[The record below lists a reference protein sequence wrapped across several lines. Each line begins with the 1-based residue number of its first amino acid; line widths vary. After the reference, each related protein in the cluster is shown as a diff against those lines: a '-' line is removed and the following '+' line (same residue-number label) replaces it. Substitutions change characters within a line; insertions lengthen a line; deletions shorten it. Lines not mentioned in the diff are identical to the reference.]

1 MKVMDSPRDIER
13 FRALILARLGLFFE
27 DSKLGFLSE
36 VIRQRMHETRLSTED
51 YLRLLEYDSKT
62 TELPMLAKELT
73 VPETYFFRNF
83 DQFRVFRDVMI
94 PAWRQRMPGRKM
106 TVVSA
111 GCASGEEPYSI
122 AMIMIDAGFTPGV
135 TMDVH
140 GIDINPAIIKK
151 AKRARYSSWA
161 FRETPPEQQKQWF
174 QPDGRDLVVT
184 EAVRKAVTFHE
195 ANLAEENPEI
205 WRPRSIDV
213 IFCRNVL
220 MYFSPEQ
227 ARKVIARMAQALV
240 PGGHLFLG
248 HAETLRGWSE
258 DFHLRHTHNAFYYQ
272 LRDVDDARSEPFV
285 WASAP
290 AEKTAAAA
298 PPLSEDWMET
308 IHRASERVH
317 ALSIDSPAAE
327 PRKAPAM
334 AARTPHR
341 KAPDMAPVFALMHGD
356 RFGDALTYV
365 RDITNA
371 GGPDPDVMLVEAM
384 LLAHSGK
391 TKEAE
396 EMCAHLLQLDEMNA
410 SAHHVLALCREVAGD
425 LEGALEQDK
434 IAAYLDPA
442 FAMPHLHMGLMERRR
457 GNKALAR
464 RELSQAL
471 PLLKHEDGAR
481 LLLFGGGF
489 NRQSMIELCASAL
502 KDCGGSV

>member
-1 MKVMDSPRDIER
+1 MKVMDSPKDIER

-36 VIRQRMHETRLSTED
+36 VIRQRIHETRLSAED

-83 DQFRVFRDVMI
+83 DQFRVFRDMMI
-94 PAWRQRMPGRKM
+94 PAWRQKMPGRKM

-122 AMIMIDAGFTPGV
+122 AMIMISAGFTPGV
-135 TMDVH
+135 TMSVH

-161 FRETPPEQQKQWF
+161 FRETPAEQQKQWF
-174 QPDGRDLVVT
+174 QPDGRDLVVDDT
-184 EAVRKAVTFHE
+184 VRRAVSFHE
-195 ANLAEENPEI
+195 ANLADDNPEI
-205 WRPRSIDV
+205 WSPRSIDV

-227 ARKVIARMAQALV
+227 ARKAIARMAQALV
-240 PGGHLFLG
+240 PGGYLFLG

-272 LRDVDDARSEPFV
+272 LKEQGEAPSEPTS
-285 WASAP
+285 WP
-290 AEKTAAAA
+290 AVAVEGAA

-308 IHRASERVH
+308 IHKASERVH
-317 ALSIDSPAAE
+317 ALSVDGPAQMAGKTPPVAPSAQ
-327 PRKAPAM
+327 PRA
-334 AARTPHR
+334 
-341 KAPDMAPVFALMHGD
+341 APDMAPVFALMHGD
-356 RFGDALTYV
+356 RFGDALAYV
-365 RDITNA
+365 RDITNKA
-371 GGPDPDVMLVEAM
+371 DRADPDVMLVEAM

-391 TKEAE
+391 TNDAE
-396 EMCAHLLQLDEMNA
+396 DLCAHLLQLDEMNA

-425 LEGALEQDK
+425 LEGALEQDR

-457 GNKALAR
+457 GNKPMAR